1 MTTQPTS
8 AEIGNMRAGARMSET
23 PTSVL
28 VLSTAPEIAELVEAA
43 AVLLAHVSVD
53 RCESA
58 ISEVGSLKTGFGNG
72 HALVIADIAP
82 ENADDMQGLR
92 DLVAAVPDGTA
103 IIAMTHNDLPLS
115 AARGLTRLGVGEI
128 LPVSVSADELRE
140 VMRETLAPAQAPAPA
155 APPPAPAPA
164 APVQRGAVIAVASAR
179 GGCGATSVALNVAHQ
194 LLGRGGLFSR
204 KPTHKV
210 ALVDLD
216 LQFGDLGTLLDLEDR
231 GTMAQILRSDMPP
244 DESYLASAM
253 LRHASGLHLLTAPNE
268 PVPLDAMSADH
279 VAAILDG
286 LAAQYDYVVVDMPH
300 ALVVWLE
307 PILKR
312 AGLMLLVTD
321 TSVPSI
327 RQCKRLSDFYTEDA
341 PLLPIEIVVNG
352 EKRPLMMSGPYKEAQ
367 KVLGNKLKHWVPRND
382 RMMRRAVDRGEP
394 VVRAAPRGDVARAYA
409 KLATGALKSLSAKTS
424 QPK

>member
-8 AEIGNMRAGARMSET
+8 AEIGKMQAGARMSET
-23 PTSVL
+23 QTSVL

-43 AVLLAHVSVD
+43 AVLLANVSVE

-58 ISEVGSLKTGFGNG
+58 ISEVGSLEAGITNG

-103 IIAMTHNDLPLS
+103 IIAMTHHDLPLS

-140 VMRETLAPAQAPAPA
+140 VMRETLAPAQTPAP
-155 APPPAPAPA
+155 APPPAPA
-164 APVQRGAVIAVASAR
+164 APVHRGAVIAVASAR
-179 GGCGATSVALNVAHQ
+179 GGCGATSVALNLAHE
-194 LLGRGGLFSR
+194 LLGRAGLFSR
-204 KPTHKV
+204 KPARKV

-231 GTMAQILRSDMPP
+231 GTMAQILRSDTPP

-253 LRHASGLHLLTAPNE
+253 QCHASGLHLLGAPNE

-300 ALVVWLE
+300 ALVLWLE

-327 RQCKRLSDFYTEDA
+327 RQCKRLIDVYTEDA
-341 PLLPIEIVVNG
+341 PMLPIEIVVNG
-352 EKRPLMMSGPYKEAQ
+352 EKRPLLMSGPHKEAQ
-367 KVLGNKLKHWVPRND
+367 NALGNQLKHWVPRND

-394 VVRAAPRGDVARAYA
+394 VMRAAPRGDVARAFA
-409 KLATGALKSLSAKTS
+409 KLATGAAKSLSATRR
-424 QPK
+424 QPE